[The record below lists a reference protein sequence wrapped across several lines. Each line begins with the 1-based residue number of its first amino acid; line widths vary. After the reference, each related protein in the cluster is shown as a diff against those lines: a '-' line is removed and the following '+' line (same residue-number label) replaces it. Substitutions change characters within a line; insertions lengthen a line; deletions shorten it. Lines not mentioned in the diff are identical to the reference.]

1 MAETRGRRPQWNDYK
16 KLRLAVDEYHE
27 KCEAEDKFPDYDGL
41 LLSLQIDRED
51 VKAMIADDAPD
62 AAEFQRI
69 FTIAKMRRT
78 SWLSRHMVA
87 DNKKTNGCMN
97 ALKQEENG
105 GYMDKPKDDG
115 EKVLR
120 IKVDG
125 IGGGMNAFK

>member
-1 MAETRGRRPQWNDYK
+1 MAETRGRRPDWNDYK
-16 KLRLAVDEYHE
+16 KLRKAVDEYHE
-27 KCEAEDKFPDYDGL
+27 ACEAEDKFPDYDGL

-105 GYMDKPKDDG
+105 GYMDKPADNG

>member
-1 MAETRGRRPQWNDYK
+1 
-16 KLRLAVDEYHE
+16 
-27 KCEAEDKFPDYDGL
+27 
-41 LLSLQIDRED
+41 
-51 VKAMIADDAPD
+51 
-62 AAEFQRI
+62 
-69 FTIAKMRRT
+69 MRRT

-105 GYMDKPKDDG
+105 GYMDKPADNG